1 MNSDIL
7 IIGGGVIGLSIA
19 RELHK
24 QGVKRITLLDKGRCG
39 EEASWAAAGMLSPQT
54 DAHERTPF
62 FDLCS
67 SSRDLYPDFV
77 EELLSETGIDVELDR
92 AGTLY
97 LAFTAEGSADIHRR
111 FEWQREA
118 GFSVEHLS
126 ADETLRAEPSVSPN
140 VREALF
146 FPNDWQVENRKLI
159 AALKQYAEIN
169 GIEILE
175 NSQVENLEV
184 EGGRV
189 AGAFANGKR
198 ISAGITVLATGAWTS
213 LIKLGNVDMPL
224 KIEPVRGQ
232 IVTFDMPNRSIY
244 HVLCSSSGYLV
255 PRRDGR
261 LLAGSTLENVGFD
274 KTITESGSR
283 SLTSMA
289 GEIVP
294 ALSDAAI
301 TGRWAGLRPCVSD
314 TLPVFGAINALHGL
328 FMATGHYRNG
338 VLLAPLTAK
347 LVAENLVN
355 GTDSELLR
363 AFGTDRLMARSLGKN
378 V

>member
-1 MNSDIL
+1 MNPEVL

-54 DAHERTPF
+54 EADERTSF
-62 FDLCS
+62 FDLCRAS
-67 SSRDLYPDFV
+67 QDLYPDFADA
-77 EELLSETGIDVELDR
+77 LLEETGVDVELDR

-97 LAFTAEGSADIHRR
+97 LAFTDEGVKEISRR

-126 ADETLRAEPSVSPN
+126 AVEVLRAEPFVSTN
-140 VREALF
+140 VRESLF

-159 AALKQYAEIN
+159 AALKCYAEIN
-169 GIEILE
+169 GIEIHE
-175 NSQVENLEV
+175 DTQVENLVV

-189 AGAFANGKR
+189 VRAATNSQVFNADM
-198 ISAGITVLATGAWTS
+198 TVIATGAWTS
-213 LIKLGNVDMPL
+213 LIKLGDSDMPV

-232 IVTFDMPNRSIY
+232 IVAFQSETRLFQ
-244 HVLCSSSGYLV
+244 HVLCTGNGYIV
-255 PRRDGR
+255 PRRGGR
-261 LLAGSTLENVGFD
+261 ILAGSTSENVGFD
-274 KTITESGSR
+274 KSVTESVSR
-283 SLTSMA
+283 SLLKMA

-294 ALSDAAI
+294 GIINLEIAD
-301 TGRWAGLRPCVSD
+301 RWAGLRPQASD
-314 TLPVFGAINALHGL
+314 GLPVLGPFSKIDGL

-338 VLLAPLTAK
+338 ILLAPLTAK

-355 GTDSELLR
+355 SKDSDYFVT
-363 AFGTDRLMARSLGKN
+363 FGANRFTIRGIGKG